1 MAKESAHMS
10 ETTVLVV
17 EDDEDMR
24 TVFSAALGHVGYHV
38 ITAATG
44 IDGMRIARD
53 THPDV
58 ILLDLSLPGATG
70 WEVVRRLKASTS
82 TSDIPVLLVTGYTNV
97 GWRARAEGCAACLTK
112 PVRLDALRTT
122 IASLVPQSHQLPAT

>member
-1 MAKESAHMS
+1 MN

-24 TVFSAALGHVGYHV
+24 TVFSAALDHVGYHV

-44 IDGMRIARD
+44 IDGMQMARD
-53 THPDV
+53 NHPDV

-70 WEVVRRLKASTS
+70 WEVVRRLKASNS
-82 TSDIPVLLVTGYTNV
+82 TAGIPVLLVTGYTDV

-112 PVRLDALRTT
+112 PVRLDELRNR
-122 IASLVPQSHQLPAT
+122 IASLVPHPEHLPST

>member
-1 MAKESAHMS
+1 MN

-24 TVFSAALGHVGYHV
+24 TVFSAALDHVGYHV

-44 IDGMRIARD
+44 IDGMRMAHD
-53 THPDV
+53 KHPDV

-70 WEVVRRLKASTS
+70 WEVVRRLKASNS
-82 TSDIPVLLVTGYTNV
+82 TADIPVLLVTGYTNV

-112 PVRLDALRTT
+112 PVRLDELRNS
-122 IASLVPQSHQLPAT
+122 IASLVPHPEHLPST

>member
-1 MAKESAHMS
+1 MN

-44 IDGMRIARD
+44 IDGMRIAHD

-58 ILLDLSLPGATG
+58 IQLDLSLPGATG
-70 WEVVRRLKASTS
+70 WEVVRRLKSSNA

-112 PVRLDALRTT
+112 PVRLDALRST
-122 IASLVPQSHQLPAT
+122 IASLVPHSQQLPAT